1 MCPPQGVPD
10 HSAAAKV
17 LNLKAQ
23 LTVSVVCLKQCVVG
37 VWAKELQ
44 MKTQTYHIVII

>member
-10 HSAAAKV
+10 RSAAAEV

-23 LTVSVVCLKQCVVG
+23 LTVSVICLKQCVVC
-37 VWAKELQ
+37 V
-44 MKTQTYHIVII
+44 